1 MTVKRKLLLAL
12 LILFLAGAAFALNAF
27 NERNLLNQQYQ
38 QLNQQLRRILNFE
51 QIKVVTPPQLQTFW
65 QVDESKQSDEV
76 QPSLTPTPTRVPKP
90 VDPYANDPDLKDVP
104 WGQAV
109 QVSETGWRM
118 KVGMDERMGTPQET
132 FQALNHY
139 RYTKGK
145 SQLTWD
151 DRLARYALERATF
164 ICQNG
169 SDEHAGFNRYVNE
182 EEGYK
187 TLGFYWLGENMSTHF
202 RLEGVK
208 LIEWMYAADPD
219 HDGNQLGDWSH
230 VGVGI
235 FDDCSALIFGNKM
248 I

>member
-1 MTVKRKLLLAL
+1 MLRLKYLAVLL
-12 LILFLAGAAFALNAF
+12 AFALTLASVAF
-27 NERNLLNQQYQ
+27 FFNSLNEKNLIGQNFK
-38 QLNQQLRRILNFE
+38 RAWLNFTGQKSRVIPTITS
-51 QIKVVTPPQLQTFW
+51 QIVVDKTIEIEDSVSP
-65 QVDESKQSDEV
+65 K
-76 QPSLTPTPTRVPKP
+76 PTRTVTQP
-90 VDPYANDPDLKDVP
+90 DPYAGDPDLQGVP

-109 QVSETGWRM
+109 QVSETGWKM
-118 KVGMDERMGTPQET
+118 KVGFDEIMGTPQET

-145 SQLTWD
+145 SNLTWD
-151 DRLARYALERATF
+151 DRLAKYALERATY

-169 SDEHAGFNRYVNE
+169 SDSHEGFSRYVSE

-187 TLGFYWLGENMSTHF
+187 TLGFYHLGENMSTHM
-202 RLEGVK
+202 RLTGVH
-208 LIEWMYAADPD
+208 LIEWMYASDPD

-235 FDDCSALIFGNKM
+235 HEDCSALIFGNLM

>member
-1 MTVKRKLLLAL
+1 MWSWKYLLV
-12 LILFLAGAAFALNAF
+12 FLTFTFVLGGIAFFFNALNE
-27 NERNLLNQQYQ
+27 NNLISQGLQ
-38 QLNQQLRRILNFE
+38 RVWLNFAA
-51 QIKVVTPPQLQTFW
+51 QR
-65 QVDESKQSDEV
+65 QVRPEKSLKSEMSLEEEPEPK
-76 QPSLTPTPTRVPKP
+76 PSLTAQPTKTYVNP
-90 VDPYANDPDLKDVP
+90 DPYAGDPDLQGVP

-109 QVSETGWRM
+109 QVSETGWKM
-118 KVGMDERMGTPQET
+118 KVGFDEIMGTPQET

-145 SQLTWD
+145 SNLTWD
-151 DRLARYALERATF
+151 DRLAKYALERATY

-169 SDEHAGFNRYVNE
+169 SDSHEGFSRYVSE

-187 TLGFYWLGENMSTHF
+187 TLGFYHLGENMSTHM
-202 RLEGVK
+202 RLTGVH
-208 LIEWMYAADPD
+208 LIEWMYASDPD

-235 FDDCSALIFGNKM
+235 YEDCSALIFGNLM

>member
-1 MTVKRKLLLAL
+1 MPRKRLLLFTL
-12 LILFLAGAAFALNAF
+12 FTLILAGAAFFLNSL
-27 NERNLLNQQYQ
+27 NEKNLLSQQVSKIWY
-38 QLNQQLRRILNFE
+38 NT
-51 QIKVVTPPQLQTFW
+51 KVKLVAPQELQTFF
-65 QVDESKQSDEV
+65 QVGEMSQTEEV
-76 QPSLTPTPTRVPKP
+76 PEILLTPTPTRIPTP
-90 VDPYANDPDLKDVP
+90 IDPYANDPDLKDAE

-118 KVGMDERMGTPQET
+118 KVGFDAIMGTPNET

-145 SQLTWD
+145 SNLTWD
-151 DRLARYALERATF
+151 DRLARYALERATY

-169 SDEHAGFNRYVNE
+169 SDGHDGFKRYVNE

-187 TLGFYWLGENMSTHF
+187 TLGFYWLGENMSTHM
-202 RLEGVK
+202 RLTGVK

-235 FDDCSALIFGNKM
+235 FEDCSALIFGNKM